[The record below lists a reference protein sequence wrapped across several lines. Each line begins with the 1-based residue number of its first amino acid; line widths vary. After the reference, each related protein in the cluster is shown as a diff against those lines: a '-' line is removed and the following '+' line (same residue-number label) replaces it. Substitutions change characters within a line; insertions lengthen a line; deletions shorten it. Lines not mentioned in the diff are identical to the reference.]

1 MRHFRFSMSNSS
13 KSLLKVK
20 QKNLDKSSHIFS
32 GIERDLEIEDNDE
45 ENSDDEMPSLPENVA
60 RTLSESTVG
69 NCTETN
75 ATKNEGRL
83 MELIR
88 WPLNFAAETSTNI
101 RTHSEQATNFVFDIA
116 VRQMHARGLIKRL
129 KMIKNSVIVTSFF
142 RQSDT

>member
-1 MRHFRFSMSNSS
+1 
-13 KSLLKVK
+13 LKVK
-20 QKNLDKSSHIFS
+20 QKNLDKLPQIFS
-32 GIERDLEIEDNDE
+32 GIENDLEIEDNDE
-45 ENSDDEMPSLPENVA
+45 ENSDDDMPSLPDNIA
-60 RTLSESTVG
+60 RTLSEGTVG
-69 NCTETN
+69 NSTETS
-75 ATKNEGRL
+75 AKKNEGRL

>member
-1 MRHFRFSMSNSS
+1 
-13 KSLLKVK
+13 
-20 QKNLDKSSHIFS
+20 
-32 GIERDLEIEDNDE
+32 
-45 ENSDDEMPSLPENVA
+45 MPSLPENVA
-60 RTLSESTVG
+60 RTLSESKVG
-69 NCTETN
+69 NCRETN

-142 RQSDT
+142 RQSDTYLQKSGV

>member
-1 MRHFRFSMSNSS
+1 M
-13 KSLLKVK
+13 KVK
-20 QKNLDKSSHIFS
+20 LKNLDKLPQIFS
-32 GIERDLEIEDNDE
+32 GIEKDLEIEDNDE
-45 ENSDDEMPSLPENVA
+45 ENSDDDMPSLPDNIA
-60 RTLSESTVG
+60 RTLSEGTVG
-69 NCTETN
+69 NCTETSEK
-75 ATKNEGRL
+75 KNEGRL